1 MDVCVNRHSLPK
13 EAQHIRSSLAGD
25 SLMGFAI
32 LTGAPPR
39 VAVADRGASELFGR
53 VEGGGIEGHVAH
65 RLTHPD
71 ERNRLISV
79 YEECLREPG
88 RVRSVSFS
96 AMLPDGSTR
105 DLMALATGC
114 RFEGENAMAV
124 GLLDQG
130 RSWEERTS
138 GNREEALYRSLVEN
152 AFDAIYMLEDKHY
165 VYVNPRFC
173 EITGYDFDEL
183 TDPDFNYEVL
193 LPGETSDLIE
203 SRYRAR
209 SSGEE
214 VPGGYTVEI
223 IKRSGQRALVDVSTV
238 SLADEPG
245 EVRVLGIMRDVTER
259 ERARR
264 ELRESRRFLE
274 SILSNVPGMVFRC
287 HNSPDWRMDF
297 VSPGARDLTGYIPG
311 ELVENEV
318 IAFGDLILPNDRQRV
333 WESVQ
338 AAVRSEEKSYS
349 LSYRIRH
356 RNGSVRHVWEHGSII
371 PGGFEDECS
380 IEGIISDVTEIR
392 RTTERY
398 AASQSRLEAIIKSM
412 HDILF
417 VFDRRGR
424 FIHYYAPED
433 SQLLMS
439 PSEFLGRHYSEVLP
453 ADLAE
458 KMDAAFR
465 ISRGGQVTDF
475 EYSLDLGEGTR
486 HYMARL
492 SPLVEEGEF
501 AGVISV
507 SRDIT
512 SIVEAERQR
521 MKIQEELQRAQKL
534 ESMGIMAGGVA
545 HDFNNLLEGIIG
557 QVDLALAEE
566 EDGSRLGS
574 RLARIRNA
582 ASRASELSDKMLAYS
597 GKGGK
602 SLQNVDLKGLLKS
615 IERFLKSAIS
625 SDSELVMDLCDDPAW
640 VVGDASQLQQV
651 VLNLVMNA
659 SEALEGR
666 GGRITISLGRM
677 DMDRSELAATYV
689 NDDLCT
695 GSYVRMTVSDNG
707 CGMDEQTVS
716 RAFDPFFTTKFTG
729 RGLGLASVLGIVRG
743 HGGAVSLDS
752 TPQEGSTV
760 AILLPEASEDALSL
774 YSHAGFSSGEVS
786 VSSAFAASM
795 AEASDRILV
804 VDDERIILDTASE
817 LLSHMGYGVETAS
830 SGEAAVDLLRSDESE
845 TIGLVLLD
853 VTMPGMD
860 GLQTLRLMRDIRPDI
875 QVVVSSG
882 YAKEEIMPRFME
894 IGVSGFLHK
903 PYSLKKLAEALE
915 DAGANGEGER
925 KEQESRG

>member
-1 MDVCVNRHSLPK
+1 
-13 EAQHIRSSLAGD
+13 
-25 SLMGFAI
+25 MGFAI
-32 LTGAPPR
+32 LTGSPPK
-39 VAVADRGASELFGR
+39 VVVADRGASRLFGR
-53 VEGGGIEGHVAH
+53 AGGAGIEGHVAH

-71 ERNRLISV
+71 ERERLIRV
-79 YEECLREPG
+79 YEESRREPG
-88 RVRSVSFS
+88 KVSSVSFS

-105 DLMALATGC
+105 DLLAVALGC
-114 RFEGENAMAV
+114 RYRGEAGLAI

-130 RSWEERTS
+130 RSWEDRSS

-173 EITGYDFDEL
+173 EITGYTFDEL
-183 TDPDFNYEVL
+183 TDPEFDYEVL
-193 LPGETSDLIE
+193 LPPETSDLID

-209 SSGEE
+209 SSGRE

-223 IKRSGQRALVDVSTV
+223 LKRSGERALVDVSTV
-238 SLADEPG
+238 SLAESQG

-287 HNSPDWRMDF
+287 HNSRDWKMDF
-297 VSPGARDLTGYIPG
+297 VSPGARDLTGYRPE
-311 ELVENEV
+311 ELLGNRAV
-318 IAFGDLILPNDRQRV
+318 AFGDLILADDRQRV
-333 WESVQ
+333 WETVQ
-338 AAVRSEEKSYS
+338 AAVDSAEKSYS

-356 RNGSVRHVWEHGSII
+356 RNGSVRHVWEHGSVI
-371 PGGFEDECS
+371 PDGFEDESS

-424 FIHYYAPED
+424 FIHYYAPQD
-433 SQLLMS
+433 SRLLMS

-453 ADLAE
+453 GNLAE
-458 KMDAAFR
+458 RMDAAFR
-465 ISRGGQVTDF
+465 ISRGGQVSDF
-475 EYSLDLGEGTR
+475 EYSLDLGEGKR

-492 SPLVEEGEF
+492 SPLVENGEF

-557 QVDLALAEE
+557 QVDLAIAEE
-566 EDGSRLGS
+566 TDASSLRSRLT
-574 RLARIRNA
+574 RIRNA

-602 SLQNVDLKGLLKS
+602 SLQRVDVRGLLQS
-615 IERFLKSAIS
+615 MERFLNTAVS
-625 SDSELVMDLCDDPAW
+625 SDAELTMDLCRDPAW

-659 SEALEGR
+659 SEAVEGS
-666 GGRITISLGRM
+666 GGRITISLDRM
-677 DMDRSELAATYV
+677 EMNSSDLAATYI
-689 NDDLCT
+689 NDELST
-695 GSYVRMTVSDNG
+695 GSYVKMTVSDNG
-707 CGMDEQTVS
+707 CGMDEETVS

-752 TPQEGSTV
+752 TPGEGSMV
-760 AILLPEASEDALSL
+760 AIILPEASEDDLSQ
-774 YSHAGFSSGEVS
+774 YDSAGLSSDAVYVS
-786 VSSAFAASM
+786 RTASSSRGPV
-795 AEASDRILV
+795 AESAGRILV
-804 VDDERIILDTASE
+804 VDDERIILETASE

-830 SGEAAVDLLRSDESE
+830 SGEAALELIRSDESGS
-845 TIGLVLLD
+845 ICLVLLD

-860 GLQTLRLMRDIRPDI
+860 GLQTLGAMRKVRPDI
-875 QVVVSSG
+875 EVVVSSG

-903 PYSLKKLAEALE
+903 PYSLSKLAEALQK
-915 DAGANGEGER
+915 AGDTGEGE
-925 KEQESRG
+925 QGGSSTGV

>member
-1 MDVCVNRHSLPK
+1 
-13 EAQHIRSSLAGD
+13 
-25 SLMGFAI
+25 MGFAI
-32 LTGAPPR
+32 LTGSPPK
-39 VAVADRGASELFGR
+39 VAVADSDASRLFGR
-53 VEGGGIEGHVAH
+53 DGEDGIEGHVAH
-65 RLTHPD
+65 RLAHPD
-71 ERNRLISV
+71 DRERLIRV
-79 YEECLREPG
+79 YEESLREPG
-88 RVRSVSFS
+88 KISRVSFS

-105 DLMALATGC
+105 DLLALTLGCRYDGEAALAI
-114 RFEGENAMAV
+114 

-130 RSWEERTS
+130 RSWEERSS

-152 AFDAIYMLEDKHY
+152 AFDAIYMLENKHY

-173 EITGYDFDEL
+173 EITGYTFDEL
-183 TDPDFNYEVL
+183 TDPEFDYEVL
-193 LPGETSDLIE
+193 LPPETSDLIE

-209 SSGEE
+209 SSGRE

-223 IKRSGQRALVDVSTV
+223 LKRSGERALVDVSTV
-238 SLADEPG
+238 SLAESRG

-287 HNSPDWRMDF
+287 HNSRDWKMDF
-297 VSPGARDLTGYIPG
+297 VSSGARDLTGYRPG
-311 ELVENEV
+311 ELVENRAV
-318 IAFGDLILPNDRQRV
+318 AYGDLILPDDRQRV
-333 WESVQ
+333 WETVQ
-338 AAVRSEEKSYS
+338 AAVDSAEKSYS
-349 LSYRIRH
+349 ISYRIRH

-371 PGGFEDECS
+371 PDGFGDESS
-380 IEGIISDVTEIR
+380 IEGFISDVTEVR

-424 FIHYYAPED
+424 FIHYYAPQD
-433 SQLLMS
+433 TQLLMS
-439 PSEFLGRHYSEVLP
+439 PSEFLGRLYSEVLP
-453 ADLAE
+453 ADLTE
-458 KMDAAFR
+458 KMEAAFR
-465 ISRGGQVTDF
+465 MARGGQVSDF

-492 SPLVEEGEF
+492 SPLVENGEF

-521 MKIQEELQRAQKL
+521 MKIHEELQRAQKL

-557 QVDLALAEE
+557 QVDLAIAEE
-566 EDGSRLGS
+566 ADASSLRSRLT
-574 RLARIRNA
+574 RIRSA

-602 SLQNVDLKGLLKS
+602 SLQSVDVRGLLQS
-615 IERFLKSAIS
+615 MEGFLNTAVS
-625 SDSELVMDLCDDPAW
+625 SDAELTMDLCRDPAW

-651 VLNLVMNA
+651 VLNLAMNA
-659 SEALEGR
+659 SEALEGP
-666 GGRITISLGRM
+666 GGRITVSLNRM
-677 DMDRSELAATYV
+677 EMDSSDLAATYI
-689 NDDLCT
+689 NDDLST
-695 GSYVRMTVSDNG
+695 GSYVKMTVSDNG
-707 CGMDEQTVS
+707 CGMNTETAS

-752 TPQEGSTV
+752 TPGEGSTV
-760 AILLPEASEDALSL
+760 AIILPEASEDDLNQYGSAGSTSDDLSVPGTFAPP
-774 YSHAGFSSGEVS
+774 SVTAGESPG
-786 VSSAFAASM
+786 
-795 AEASDRILV
+795 RILV
-804 VDDERIILDTASE
+804 VDDERIILETAFE

-830 SGEAAVDLLRSDESE
+830 SGEAALELLRSDESGS
-845 TIGLVLLD
+845 IGLVLLD
-853 VTMPGMD
+853 VTMPGMG
-860 GLQTLRLMRDIRPDI
+860 GLETLRALREVRPDI
-875 QVVVSSG
+875 EVVVSSG

-903 PYSLKKLAEALE
+903 PYSLSKLADALE
-915 DAGANGEGER
+915 KAAETGEGE
-925 KEQESRG
+925 QGQ

>member
-1 MDVCVNRHSLPK
+1 
-13 EAQHIRSSLAGD
+13 
-25 SLMGFAI
+25 MGFAI
-32 LTGAPPR
+32 LTGSPPK
-39 VAVADRGASELFGR
+39 VAVADGGASRLFGR
-53 VEGGGIEGHVAH
+53 AGGEGIEGRVAH

-71 ERNRLISV
+71 ERARLIRV
-79 YEECLREPG
+79 YEESLREPG
-88 RVRSVSFS
+88 RASSVSFS

-105 DLMALATGC
+105 DLLAVTLGCRYRGEAALAI
-114 RFEGENAMAV
+114 

-130 RSWEERTS
+130 RSWEERSS

-173 EITGYDFDEL
+173 EITGYTFDEL
-183 TDPDFNYEVL
+183 TDPEFDYEVL
-193 LPGETSDLIE
+193 LPPETSDLIE
-203 SRYRAR
+203 NRYRAR
-209 SSGEE
+209 SSGRE

-223 IKRSGQRALVDVSTV
+223 LKRSGERALVDVSTV
-238 SLADEPG
+238 SLAESQG

-287 HNSPDWRMDF
+287 HNSRDWKMDF
-297 VSPGARDLTGYIPG
+297 VSPGARDLTGYLPE
-311 ELVENEV
+311 ELVENRAV
-318 IAFGDLILPNDRQRV
+318 AFGDLILPEDRQRV
-333 WESVQ
+333 WETVQ
-338 AAVRSEEKSYS
+338 AAVDSAEKSYS

-356 RNGSVRHVWEHGSII
+356 RNGSVKHVWEHGSVI
-371 PGGFEDECS
+371 PDGFEDEYS

-424 FIHYYAPED
+424 FIHYYAPQD

-439 PSEFLGRHYSEVLP
+439 PSEFLGRLYSEVLP

-458 KMDAAFR
+458 KMEAAFR
-465 ISRGGQVTDF
+465 IARGGQVSDF

-492 SPLVEEGEF
+492 SPLVENGEF

-507 SRDIT
+507 SREIT

-534 ESMGIMAGGVA
+534 ESMGVMAGGVA

-557 QVDLALAEE
+557 QVDLAMAEE
-566 EDGSRLGS
+566 ADASSLRR

-597 GKGGK
+597 GEGGK
-602 SLQNVDLKGLLKS
+602 KILESVDVRGLLQS
-615 IERFLKSAIS
+615 MERFLNSAIS
-625 SDSELVMDLCDDPAW
+625 SDAELAMDLCGEPAW

-659 SEALEGR
+659 SEAMEAA
-666 GGRITISLGRM
+666 GGRITISLERM
-677 DMDRSELAATYV
+677 EMDSSDLAATYV
-689 NDDLCT
+689 NDDLGT
-695 GSYVRMTVSDNG
+695 GRYVKMTVSDNG
-707 CGMDEQTVS
+707 CGMDEETVS
-716 RAFDPFFTTKFTG
+716 KAFDPFFTTKFTG

-752 TPQEGSTV
+752 RPGEGSAA
-760 AILLPEASEDALSL
+760 AIILPEASEDDLSQYEGAGLSSDALSV
-774 YSHAGFSSGEVS
+774 SATFASSSGHADG
-786 VSSAFAASM
+786 SA
-795 AEASDRILV
+795 DRILV
-804 VDDERIILDTASE
+804 VDDERIILETASE
-817 LLSHMGYGVETAS
+817 LLSHMGYLVETAS
-830 SGEAAVDLLRSDESE
+830 SGETALELLRADESE
-845 TIGLVLLD
+845 SIGLVLLD

-860 GLQTLRLMRDIRPDI
+860 GLETLQAMREFRPDI
-875 QVVVSSG
+875 EVLVSSG

-894 IGVSGFLHK
+894 VGVSGFLHK
-903 PYSLKKLAEALE
+903 PYSLSKLADALKKARE
-915 DAGANGEGER
+915 NGE
-925 KEQESRG
+925 EQQRQ